1 MKVYN
6 VCPPAGHSRFLI
18 SAFSFEVVDMTWMF
32 PLCSDKQVLNRQ
44 CRINVDTTQYIK
56 AVLGMLARGT
66 EARKYGPMAEE
77 AGSACDCKTKH

>member
-1 MKVYN
+1 M
-6 VCPPAGHSRFLI
+6 G
-18 SAFSFEVVDMTWMF
+18 
-32 PLCSDKQVLNRQ
+32 
-44 CRINVDTTQYIK
+44 NVDGRKFTEKNRRKRIRRIK